1 MAKENRARSFVPRIP
16 SSVARGRK
24 EYGNMA
30 KTANLAKARETKNDE
45 FYTQW
50 ADIQKEINAYLE
62 FNPDTFRGK
71 SVLLPCDDPEWS
83 AFTKFFAQNFEAFG
97 LKKLVSTSYAFASK
111 RFAGRGKTGMAWQPT
126 LFEEESPQY
135 DSAKSPALGKIFV
148 LDHDTNANGRIDIE
162 DLQWSYLEGDGDFRS
177 PEVQRL
183 RNEADII
190 ITNPPFS
197 LFREFVGWLMDSGKQ
212 FLIIGSMN
220 AISYKEVFPLLQ
232 ANKLWLG
239 ATGNGTDMVFGVP
252 DGAVVAESDRE
263 KAAKMGYV
271 GNYTRLGNSC
281 WFTNLDHGRR
291 HRPLELMTWA
301 ENVKHSRHKE
311 IRGKGYDRYDNF
323 DAIEVPYTDAIPG
336 DYEGTMGVPVSFLD
350 KHCPEQFEIVG
361 ITQSW
366 FGAACK
372 KYPRQIQ
379 VDKSGQRREVTKLND
394 GAAMKLS
401 GPLEGETCY
410 EVDGEWYAKVYA
422 RILIRRKHA

>member
-1 MAKENRARSFVPRIP
+1 MAKAHLARAQ
-16 SSVARGRK
+16 
-24 EYGNMA
+24 N
-30 KTANLAKARETKNDE
+30 TKNDE

-50 ADIQKEINAYLE
+50 ADIQKEVNAYLE

-111 RFAGRGKTGMAWQPT
+111 RFAGRGKHGMAWQPT

-135 DSAKSPALGKIFV
+135 DSAKSPAHGKIFV

-177 PEVQRL
+177 GEVRRL
-183 RNEADII
+183 RDYADII

-197 LFREFVGWLMDSGKQ
+197 LFREFVGWLDEADKKS
-212 FLIIGSMN
+212 LVIGAMN
-220 AISYKEVFPLLQ
+220 AIGYKEIFPLLQ
-232 ANKLWLG
+232 TNRLWLG

-252 DGAVVAESDRE
+252 DGAVVADADRE

-291 HRPLELMTWA
+291 HRPLELMTWE

-311 IRGKGYDRYDNF
+311 IRGKGYERYDNF

-336 DYEGTMGVPVSFLD
+336 DYTGTMGVPVSFLD
-350 KHCPEQFEIVG
+350 KHCPGQFEIVG
-361 ITQSW
+361 ITKTW
-366 FGAACK
+366 FGGATR

-379 VDKSGQRREVTKLND
+379 VDKNGRRSEVTKLND
-394 GAAMKLS
+394 GPVLKLA
-401 GPLEGETCY
+401 GPVPGETYY
-410 EVDGEWYAKVYA
+410 EVDGECYTQVYA
-422 RILIRRKHA
+422 RILIRRKNA

>member
-1 MAKENRARSFVPRIP
+1 
-16 SSVARGRK
+16 
-24 EYGNMA
+24 MA

-71 SVLLPCDDPEWS
+71 SVLLPCDAPEWS

-135 DSAKSPALGKIFV
+135 DSAKSPAHGKIFV

-183 RNEADII
+183 RDEADII

-220 AISYKEVFPLLQ
+220 AISYKEVFPLIMAGRIWMGNGFQ
-232 ANKLWLG
+232 NGNAFFRPMG
-239 ATGNGTDMVFGVP
+239 SGTDDYADGVFDPATGLVKFRNC
-252 DGAVVAESDRE
+252 
-263 KAAKMGYV
+263 
-271 GNYTRLGNSC
+271 C

-361 ITQSW
+361 ITKTW
-366 FGAACK
+366 FGGATR

-379 VDKSGQRREVTKLND
+379 VDKSGRRSEVTKLND
-394 GAAMKLS
+394 GPVLKLA
-401 GPLEGETCY
+401 GPLPGETHY
-410 EVDGEWYAKVYA
+410 EVDGEFYTQVYA

>member
-1 MAKENRARSFVPRIP
+1 MAKAHLTQAQNA
-16 SSVARGRK
+16 
-24 EYGNMA
+24 
-30 KTANLAKARETKNDE
+30 KNDE

-50 ADIQKEINAYLE
+50 ADIQKEVNAYLE

-83 AFTKFFAQNFEAFG
+83 SFTKFFAQNFEAFG

-111 RFAGRGKTGMAWQPT
+111 RFAGRGKYGMAWQPT

-135 DSAKSPALGKIFV
+135 DSAKSPAHGKIFV

-177 PEVQRL
+177 DEVRRL
-183 RNEADII
+183 RDEADIV

-197 LFREFVGWLMDSGKQ
+197 LFREFYSWIMEGRKRFLLICNKNCLGYREIFHDIMGNRAWVGCTPMSQDLLFEFPKAFEKEFQESSKEGSKYRFVDGRIYARSPSIWL
-212 FLIIGSMN
+212 
-220 AISYKEVFPLLQ
+220 
-232 ANKLWLG
+232 
-239 ATGNGTDMVFGVP
+239 
-252 DGAVVAESDRE
+252 
-263 KAAKMGYV
+263 
-271 GNYTRLGNSC
+271 
-281 WFTNLDHGRR
+281 TNLDHGRR

-311 IRGKGYDRYDNF
+311 IRGKGYEQYDNF
-323 DAIEVPYTDAIPG
+323 DAIEVPFTDAIPG
-336 DYEGTMGVPVSFLD
+336 DYEGTMGVPISFLD

-366 FGAACK
+366 AGVACK

-379 VDKSGQRREVTKLND
+379 VDKSGRRREVTKLND
-394 GAAMKLS
+394 GPAVKIP
-401 GPLEGETCY
+401 GPVAGETCY
-410 EVDGEWYAKVYA
+410 EVDGEWYTKLYA